1 MELMIPTECPVSRA
15 FTSYISLLINNISI
29 NNIKESTSYFP
40 NNKYYFENINNYLEI
55 QALGLTSHL
64 TPYYENGAPSIL
76 DPTPNTKSAESG
88 SDSRTLDS
96 EWGI

>member
-40 NNKYYFENINNYLEI
+40 NNKYYLENINKYSDYKLKRNIHNNLTKLLE
-55 QALGLTSHL
+55 
-64 TPYYENGAPSIL
+64 
-76 DPTPNTKSAESG
+76 
-88 SDSRTLDS
+88 
-96 EWGI
+96 

>member
-1 MELMIPTECPVSRA
+1 MIPINSPVSRA

-40 NNKYYFENINNYLEI
+40 NNKYYLENINKYLEI
-55 QALGLTSHL
+55 QALDLTSHL
-64 TPYYENGAPSIL
+64 TPDYENEASFVL
-76 DPTPNTKSAESG
+76 DPTPNTKSTESG

-96 EWGI
+96 HWGI

>member
-1 MELMIPTECPVSRA
+1 MIPTKCPVSRA
-15 FTSYISLLINNISI
+15 FTSYISLIINNISA

-40 NNKYYFENINNYLEI
+40 KNKYYFENNNNYLEI
-55 QALGLTSHL
+55 QALGLTSRL
-64 TPYYENGAPSIL
+64 TPYCENRAPYFL

-96 EWGI
+96 GLGI